1 MSAPGTSI
9 FDNISRTPKSPKSNK
24 RMSGLENPLLK
35 SGQFSFGGGGGVSS
49 SLTQSSSKTMPR
61 SPLMSMSNSNYDPQN
76 QRLQQPQQQ
85 SILKNGR
92 KPSQSAT
99 PRPPPKMSLS
109 LRGGMTLPMEVS
121 NNITMQ
127 FSSEKEYVIA
137 KCTVQLNVCYCLYA
151 FVKINF
157 VIISYISFFILTHAK

>member
-1 MSAPGTSI
+1 MSVPGTSI

-35 SGQFSFGGGGGVSS
+35 SGQFSFGGVSS

-121 NNITMQ
+121 KSIIMQ

-137 KCTVQLNVCYCLYA
+137 KCTIQLNVCYCLYA

>member
-35 SGQFSFGGGGGVSS
+35 SGQFSFGGVSS

-61 SPLMSMSNSNYDPQN
+61 SPLMSMSNSNHDPQD

-121 NNITMQ
+121 KSIIMQ

-137 KCTVQLNVCYCLYA
+137 KCTIQLNVCYCLYA

>member
-35 SGQFSFGGGGGVSS
+35 SGQFSFGGVSS

-61 SPLMSMSNSNYDPQN
+61 SPLMSMSNSNYDP
-76 QRLQQPQQQ
+76 LQQPQQQ

-127 FSSEKEYVIA
+127 FSSEKIIRYRKMYSSIKRV
-137 KCTVQLNVCYCLYA
+137 LLFVC
-151 FVKINF
+151 IRQN
-157 VIISYISFFILTHAK
+157 

>member
-1 MSAPGTSI
+1 MSVPGTSI

-35 SGQFSFGGGGGVSS
+35 SGQFSFGGVSS

-127 FSSEKEYVIA
+127 FSSEKIIRYRKMYSSIKRV
-137 KCTVQLNVCYCLYA
+137 LLFVC
-151 FVKINF
+151 IRQN
-157 VIISYISFFILTHAK
+157 

>member
-35 SGQFSFGGGGGVSS
+35 SGQFSFGGGGGGGGGGSS

-61 SPLMSMSNSNYDPQN
+61 SPLMSMSNSNHDLQN
-76 QRLQQPQQQ
+76 QRLQQPHQQ

-127 FSSEKEYVIA
+127 FSRGK
-137 KCTVQLNVCYCLYA
+137 
-151 FVKINF
+151 
-157 VIISYISFFILTHAK
+157 

>member
-35 SGQFSFGGGGGVSS
+35 SGQFSFGGVSS

-127 FSSEKEYVIA
+127 FSSEK
-137 KCTVQLNVCYCLYA
+137 
-151 FVKINF
+151 
-157 VIISYISFFILTHAK
+157 

>member
-1 MSAPGTSI
+1 
-9 FDNISRTPKSPKSNK
+9 
-24 RMSGLENPLLK
+24 MSGLENPLLK
-35 SGQFSFGGGGGVSS
+35 SGQFSFGGGGGGGGFSS

-61 SPLMSMSNSNYDPQN
+61 SPLMSMSNSNHDPQN

-127 FSSEKEYVIA
+127 FSSEK
-137 KCTVQLNVCYCLYA
+137 
-151 FVKINF
+151 
-157 VIISYISFFILTHAK
+157 

>member
-9 FDNISRTPKSPKSNK
+9 FDNISRPPKSPKSNK

-35 SGQFSFGGGGGVSS
+35 SGQFSFGGVSS

-127 FSSEKEYVIA
+127 FSSEKIIRYRKMYSSIKRV
-137 KCTVQLNVCYCLYA
+137 LLFVC
-151 FVKINF
+151 IRQN
-157 VIISYISFFILTHAK
+157 